1 MNPPR
6 LIARH
11 SKLFA
16 PVCGA
21 VLINFAADA
30 CATPEEAGTDWFTKP
45 FWSIKNTYRVV
56 FPVDGIRAA
65 SANQKCNVAAPTP
78 KIAAG
83 TKSVF
88 VEHKRN
94 EDGTELIGE
103 FNYVSTMGVET
114 TASSPTLGTAYRLCI
129 KEEDVPEWK
138 IRRAGGIDTGVLV
151 IPFKVRSGSLY
162 SDSTVGPYIAG
173 SGSTIS
179 LLATFGLT
187 QISTK
192 PRDQSELKEETGLT
206 FALGTIWRVKKDWDI
221 GLVAG
226 IDHLSGDAGR
236 DFRFQNK
243 WWWSFSIGYNFTK

>member
-1 MNPPR
+1 MRTVRFGVNY
-6 LIARH
+6 
-11 SKLFA
+11 SKSVSTA
-16 PVCGA
+16 GIA
-21 VLINFAADA
+21 VLAA
-30 CATPEEAGTDWFTKP
+30 CASGAQAAPQEAGSDWFTKP

-65 SANQKCNVAAPTP
+65 GPKEKCSTAVPAP

-88 VEHKRN
+88 VEHKRS

-103 FNYVSTMGVET
+103 FDYVTTTGVESAAT
-114 TASSPTLGTAYRLCI
+114 SPTLGTAYRLCI
-129 KEEDVPEWK
+129 NETDIPELNL
-138 IRRAGGIDTGVLV
+138 RRAGGLDTGVLV

-173 SGSTIS
+173 SGSMIS

-192 PRDQSELKEETGLT
+192 PRDQSDLKEETGLT
-206 FALGTIWRVKKDWDI
+206 FAVGTIWRVKKDWDI